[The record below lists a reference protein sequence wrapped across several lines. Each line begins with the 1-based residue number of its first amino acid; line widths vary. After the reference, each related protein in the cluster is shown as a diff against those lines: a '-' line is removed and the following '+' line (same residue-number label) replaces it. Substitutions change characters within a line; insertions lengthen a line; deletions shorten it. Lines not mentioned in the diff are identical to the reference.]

1 MGLRF
6 FSGIGIGEIK
16 DRLLLYLFLRRYI
29 SIAGYHL
36 CYRFSYNWHA
46 NMREKNIGLHDITIR
61 RDLYEY
67 RRYKK
72 GLALESVIAT
82 AIQVPGVK
90 VNRNKFLAELFAT
103 EDVAIQEVLDC
114 GPISAGISQKRI
126 AAIAHK
132 HILKRTSQSSTASF
146 IAGIPGGL
154 AMAATIPA
162 DVMQFFGM
170 ALRLAQELSYLYGAH
185 DLWQGGQ
192 VDDERV
198 QNQLILYCGVMFGVS
213 GAVSGVR
220 VLSAQIAKTTLKKLP
235 QKALT
240 KTFWYPMIKQ
250 IGKAAGV
257 KVTKSTVAKGVSK
270 AVPIIGG
277 VISGGLNFAS
287 MIPMANRLM
296 DALDSASFGYTQEEF
311 EKDMSEIENF
321 AEQETDIPVESKS
334 AKEELAERGKKT
346 KDAPKE
352 AETPIKLIR
361 RLAELRD
368 EEIISDEEFERK
380 KAELLAKI

>member
-1 MGLRF
+1 M
-6 FSGIGIGEIK
+6 ST
-16 DRLLLYLFLRRYI
+16 DD
-29 SIAGYHL
+29 A
-36 CYRFSYNWHA
+36 
-46 NMREKNIGLHDITIR
+46 
-61 RDLYEY
+61 
-67 RRYKK
+67 KK
-72 GLALESVIAT
+72 QLALENVITT
-82 AIQVPGVK
+82 AIQIPGVK
-90 VNRNKFLAELFAT
+90 VNRNKFLTELFAT

-132 HILKRTSQSSTASF
+132 HILKRTSQSSAASF
-146 IAGIPGGL
+146 VAGIPGGL

-170 ALRLAQELSYLYGAH
+170 ALRLAQELSYLYGAQ

-198 QNQLILYCGVMFGVS
+198 QNQLLLYCGVMFGVS

-250 IGKAAGV
+250 IGKAVGI

-270 AVPIIGG
+270 VVPIIGG
-277 VISGGLNFAS
+277 VISGSLNFAS
-287 MIPMANRLM
+287 MIPMAHRLM

-311 EKDMSEIENF
+311 EKDIIEIENLV
-321 AEQETDIPVESKS
+321 EQETDIPLESKS
-334 AKEELAERGKKT
+334 AKEKLAESGQKAKDTISDFFSRKKQ
-346 KDAPKE
+346 KDTPKE
-352 AETPIKLIR
+352 DETPIELIKKL
-361 RLAELRD
+361 ADLRD
-368 EEIISDEEFERK
+368 AEIISDEEFERK
-380 KAELLAKI
+380 KAELLSKI